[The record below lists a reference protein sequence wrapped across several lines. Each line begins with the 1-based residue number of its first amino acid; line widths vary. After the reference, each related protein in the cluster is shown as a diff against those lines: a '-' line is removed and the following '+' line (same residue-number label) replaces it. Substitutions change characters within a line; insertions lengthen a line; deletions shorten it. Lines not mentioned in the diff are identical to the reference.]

1 MDDQTPMTPPNGNG
15 EDNLPQAAALAQYVK
30 DLSVESPNAPA
41 SFQWQVQ
48 PQVEVQFAIRSDKI
62 ADEVHE
68 VALKIDVNAR
78 SDQGAHFVVDLTYA
92 GLFGLR
98 NMPDE
103 AMGPFLMVEAPRLLF
118 PFARQVVADA
128 VQNTGFPPLLL
139 EPINFEAIFIQQLEA
154 AQAAAG
160 EGQAA
165 APVEGGNGE
174 PSPENA

>member
-1 MDDQTPMTPPNGNG
+1 MDDQTPMTAPNGNG
-15 EDNLPQAAALAQYVK
+15 EDNQPQAAALAQYIK

-41 SFQWQVQ
+41 SLQWQVQ
-48 PQVEVQFAIRSDKI
+48 PQVEVQFAIRSDKV

-68 VALKIDVNAR
+68 VGLKIDVNAR
-78 SDQGAHFVVDLTYA
+78 SDQGSHFVVDLTYA

-118 PFARQVVADA
+118 PFARQIVADA

-139 EPINFEAIFIQQLEA
+139 EPINFEAIFLQQLEA
-154 AQAAAG
+154 AQAAGG

-165 APVEGGNGE
+165 TPAQGDNGD
-174 PSPENA
+174 PSPDNA